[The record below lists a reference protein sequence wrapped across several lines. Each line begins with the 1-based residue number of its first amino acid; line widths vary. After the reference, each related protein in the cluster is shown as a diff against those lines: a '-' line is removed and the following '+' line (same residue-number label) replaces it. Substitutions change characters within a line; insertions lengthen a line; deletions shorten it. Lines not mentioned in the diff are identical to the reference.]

1 MNLLK
6 KKINENEYFI
16 FDKILVDGYNINEQ
30 PNLISKKQFAN
41 GRRKKIITNYTDVVI
56 KVDLGCF
63 DGNTLAEYL
72 SVLDDGE
79 YQYYSL
85 NDKQYKSANFIVTKP
100 SQVVNNCAN
109 EVIVNDF
116 QVVLEKSGDL

>member
-6 KKINENEYFI
+6 KKINENEYFT